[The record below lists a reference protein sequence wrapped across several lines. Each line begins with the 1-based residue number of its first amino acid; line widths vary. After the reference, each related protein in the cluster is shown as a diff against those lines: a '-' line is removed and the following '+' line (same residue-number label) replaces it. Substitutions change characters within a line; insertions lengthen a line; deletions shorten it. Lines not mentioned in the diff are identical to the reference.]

1 MTDFDPEPTGT
12 GGDRKRAEALG
23 LSPEVYSQLKQMAH
37 AHLRTYRSGMTLNC
51 TALVHEV
58 FLKLHGKEAGTDENH
73 FLAIA
78 SMAMRHILVDYARLK
93 KADKRGSGALHLTLQ
108 ESLVSEDAPG
118 VDLLELNMAL
128 EKLAK
133 RDPLLEKLVILRFF
147 AGLNMAQIA
156 DALDR
161 STRSVERDWTR
172 ARVYL
177 FRELEPHGA

>member
-1 MTDFDPEPTGT
+1 
-12 GGDRKRAEALG
+12 
-23 LSPEVYSQLKQMAH
+23 
-37 AHLRTYRSGMTLNC
+37 
-51 TALVHEV
+51 
-58 FLKLHGKEAGTDENH
+58 
-73 FLAIA
+73 
-78 SMAMRHILVDYARLK
+78 
-93 KADKRGSGALHLTLQ
+93 
-108 ESLVSEDAPG
+108 
-118 VDLLELNMAL
+118 MAL